1 MKRYKPHEYQKKFHN
16 SKARFRTF
24 IAGRR
29 GGKSLA
35 GTIEA
40 LRQADRL
47 PIKKK
52 RPVHGM
58 IIAPTYGML
67 KDVNISMMM
76 EWCPEYAIES
86 WNKVD
91 MRLEL
96 VNGSSITFRSGDNP
110 DRLRGTEK
118 DWIWLDE
125 ACFMS
130 KRVWETVYPVLT
142 STEGVAWVTTTPQ
155 GYDWVYD
162 TFYKPAKTDDN
173 FAAWRFSTLK
183 NPHINKELVEQAKKD
198 LSEVMFRQEY
208 MASFEKFEGLI
219 YPDFSEERHLR
230 TTPNSITDIF
240 FVGLDVGWNHPTAGL
255 LIKEDRERNVFVLD
269 EFREQHL
276 TADMISNQI
285 KSMLVRNDLNED
297 KVEMFI
303 IDPASKG
310 TQQSSGQSMMDQL
323 RQEGWGFMPGNNDVI
338 AGINRATRL
347 FRDDR
352 LFIHPSR
359 CPKLVDELNNYH
371 WKKWDEEKDGYR
383 NRPFKLQDDLVDAL
397 RYIIMTR
404 PDYFEHPRIDIYGR
418 KVEEGADPIT
428 GYKPPTAGI
437 FTNDSEE
444 LDVLMADDGIDDLM

>member
-1 MKRYKPHEYQKKFHN
+1 MKYEPHDYQKKFHG
-16 SKARFRTF
+16 SKARFRTI

-40 LRQADRL
+40 LRMADRL
-47 PIKKK
+47 PLKLK

-67 KDVNISMMM
+67 KDVNIQMMM
-76 EWCPEYAIES
+76 EWCPEYAIKS

-96 VNGSSITFRSGDNP
+96 INKSSITFRSGDNP

-130 KRVWETVYPVLT
+130 KKVWETVYPVLT

-155 GYDWVYD
+155 GYDWVYK
-162 TFYKPAKTDDN
+162 TFYKPAEKDKN
-173 FAAWRFSTLK
+173 YEAWRFGTLE
-183 NPHINKELVEQAKKD
+183 NPYINKDYVAQAKKD

-219 YPDFSEERHLR
+219 YPDFSPERHLR
-230 TTPNSITDIF
+230 STPDSITDIY
-240 FVGLDVGWNHPTAGL
+240 FVGLDVGWNHPTAGV
-255 LIKEDRERNVFVLD
+255 LIKEDRERKVFVVD

-276 TADMISNQI
+276 TADRISNQL
-285 KSMLVRNDLNED
+285 KAMLQRNGLDSER
-297 KVEMFI
+297 VEMFV

-310 TQQSSGQSMMDQL
+310 TQQSSGQSMYDQIL
-323 RQEGWGFMPGNNDVI
+323 QEGWGFIPGNNDVM
-338 AGINRATRL
+338 AGINRMTRL
-347 FRDDR
+347 IKEDR
-352 LFIHPSR
+352 FFMYPR
-359 CPKLVDELNNYH
+359 CEKSKEEISNYH
-371 WKKWDEEKDGYR
+371 WKKWNEEKDGYR
-383 NRPFKLQDDLVDAL
+383 NRPFKLKEDLMDAI
-397 RYIIMTR
+397 RYVVQTR
-404 PDYFEHPRIDIYGR
+404 PDYFEHPQIDMYGR
-418 KVEEGADPIT
+418 VVQEGGDPIT
-428 GYKPPTAGI
+428 GYVPATAGI
-437 FTNDSEE
+437 FDPMGEEIDILMDDS
-444 LDVLMADDGIDDLM
+444 GIDNLM